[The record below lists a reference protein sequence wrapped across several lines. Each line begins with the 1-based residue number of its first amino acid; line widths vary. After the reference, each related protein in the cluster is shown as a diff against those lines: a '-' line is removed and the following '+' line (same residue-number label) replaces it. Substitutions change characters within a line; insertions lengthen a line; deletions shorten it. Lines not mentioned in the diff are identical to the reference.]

1 MDRTE
6 HLLACLAEEAA
17 EVGMAVGK
25 ALRFGLDDGRTQD
38 TTNADDI
45 ARELNELFAVAEM
58 LEECGALPK
67 RGLLQDIGVKRERV
81 AKWMEYAEQ
90 RGTLVPNG
98 SGKPTTEAAKPL

>member
-1 MDRTE
+1 MNRTE

-17 EVGMAVGK
+17 EVGLAVGK
-25 ALRFGLDDGRTQD
+25 ALRFGLDDGYPQES

-45 ARELNELFAVAEM
+45 ARELNDLFAVAEM

-67 RGLLQDIGVKRERV
+67 RGLLQDVGAKRDRL

-90 RGTLVPNG
+90 RGTLVPN
-98 SGKPTTEAAKPL
+98 A